1 METSENGK
9 KALITGIE
17 EDARREAEE
26 LISDAKKKA
35 GELERYTEKQVQSI
49 LADAQEKARSQSE
62 SIRRKVLSEVDVEV
76 RRKSLQL
83 KERLFGEVLALIKEE
98 LKRMM
103 QTVQY
108 RELLLDWIVE
118 AAIGLGA
125 EEAAV
130 STSKNEEP
138 LVDSEMLKQA
148 EKQVKKLTGNT
159 VKLEKSSQSEG
170 ERQGVVLTALDG
182 KSAFNNLVAT
192 RFLRKQRD
200 VRALIY
206 RELFGE

>member
-1 METSENGK
+1 MVTSENGK

-17 EDARREAEE
+17 EDARREAET

-49 LADAQEKARSQSE
+49 LADAQEKAGSQSE

-83 KERLFGEVLALIKEE
+83 KERLFGEVLALVKEE
-98 LKRMM
+98 LKRMV

-192 RFLRKQRD
+192 RLLRKQRD

>member
-1 METSENGK
+1 MEASESGR

-17 EDARREAEE
+17 EDARREAEK

-49 LADAQEKARSQSE
+49 LADAEAKARSQSE
-62 SIRRKVLSEVDVEV
+62 AIRRKVLSEVDVEV

-83 KERLFGEVLALIKEE
+83 KERLFGEVLGLVKEE
-98 LKRMM
+98 LKGMV
-103 QTVQY
+103 QTPQY

-125 EEAAV
+125 EEALV
-130 STSKNEEP
+130 STSKDEEP
-138 LVDSEMLKQA
+138 LVDSQMLKQA
-148 EKQVKKLTGNT
+148 EQRVKKLTGDT
-159 VKLEKSSQSEG
+159 VKLKKSSQSEG

-192 RFLRKQRD
+192 RLLRKQRD

>member
-98 LKRMM
+98 LKRMI

-125 EEAAV
+125 EEAVV